1 MVDSLTLGMPAMPS
15 SALTSPSCM
24 APRPLSAGSSSC
36 SASSPPARRWYCS
49 ALRIIPA
56 ETTGLPSSVKAIA
69 PSSRSSAISVSSSP
83 RRPLVIEAVKA
94 TGTRASRT
102 AASRRARSM
111 GALSTTGSVLGIATT
126 AQKPPAAAARV
137 PVSRSSLCS
146 WPGTRRCTWGSTKA
160 GSTWRPCAVDDL
172 GALGH
177 LGAAGGRELDQP
189 PVEDD
194 EVEGAVDPLAGVE
207 DVGAAHDQARGGDG
221 GAHERHAGAF
231 SCSGRSTRAGGCAV
245 MTS

>member
-1 MVDSLTLGMPAMPS
+1 
-15 SALTSPSCM
+15 M

-36 SASSPPARRWYCS
+36 SASSAPARRWYCS

-56 ETTGLPSSVKAIA
+56 ETMGLPSSVKAMA

-94 TGTRASRT
+94 TGTRASRA
-102 AASRRARSM
+102 AASRRARRM

-146 WPGTRRCTWGSTKA
+146 WPGTRRCTCGSTKA
-160 GSTWRPCAVDDL
+160 GSTWRRSPSMTSAPS
-172 GALGH
+172 GTSALP
-177 LGAAGGRELDQP
+177 GGRELDQP
-189 PVEDD
+189 PVDDD
-194 EVEGAVDPLAGVE
+194 EVEGAVDPLARVE
-207 DVGAAHDQARGGDG
+207 DAGAADDQAAPGRWRGLTSVMPAPSRARAGRR
-221 GAHERHAGAF
+221 ARAGA
-231 SCSGRSTRAGGCAV
+231 RS
-245 MTS
+245 